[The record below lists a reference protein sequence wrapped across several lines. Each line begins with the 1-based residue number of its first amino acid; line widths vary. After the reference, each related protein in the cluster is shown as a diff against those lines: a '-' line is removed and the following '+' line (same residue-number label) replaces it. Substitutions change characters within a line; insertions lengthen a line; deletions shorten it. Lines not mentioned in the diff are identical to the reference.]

1 MSPCTTG
8 HTRPATPVHFTVRPL
23 FPASRRFRRLIL
35 AQSQGRRLGIV
46 ADREMFVRAK
56 KI

>member
-46 ADREMFVRAK
+46 ADREMFV
-56 KI
+56 